1 MQACNNL
8 RIRMAQNHRAPAQHI
23 VDIFVVVDII
33 NTTAASAAD
42 KRRIRTY
49 TAVGTNWTV
58 YAAWHITFSLFKGL
72 FRFTELEHGFSL
84 LL

>member
-8 RIRMAQNHRAPAQHI
+8 RIRMAQNHRAPTQHI

-33 NTTAASAAD
+33 NTAAASAAD